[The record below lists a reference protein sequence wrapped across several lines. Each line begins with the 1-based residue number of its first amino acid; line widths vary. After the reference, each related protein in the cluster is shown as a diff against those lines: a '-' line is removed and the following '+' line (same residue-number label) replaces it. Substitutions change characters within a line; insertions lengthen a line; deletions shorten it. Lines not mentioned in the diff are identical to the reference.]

1 MFILT
6 LVVLGEIVLFQFMAA
21 LANRSLMRQEISSL
35 DAEVPQPLL
44 NHAERTSKFRMAMGG
59 VLIVVALVPV
69 TGLVGT
75 TLVGKL
81 LMTAVSITS
90 AFAFTLALAKDRRM
104 MRLLA
109 ELYPGGSVRRASLE
123 RRSLSQW
130 YHPALEALPI
140 MVFVATALFLATAPG
155 FLSAT
160 PDSHVVAGRTNVLV
174 LFGLQSLFVL
184 GALYHTVRKGADV
197 GSLATHIPSLRK
209 RPQVSLR
216 LGEQLAGVQ
225 AKYFMF
231 AKIAVA
237 ALLGA
242 AVVEKILEAT
252 GRSGASF
259 WGTTG
264 WVIVGLLLVTFGF
277 YLRRVGRLSR
287 RMQQE
292 MELAN
297 QNTASAG

>member
-1 MFILT
+1 MYILT

-90 AFAFTLALAKDRRM
+90 AFAFTLALAKDRKM

-109 ELYPGGSVRRASLE
+109 ELYPGGSVRHASLE
-123 RRSLSQW
+123 RRTLNQW
-130 YHPALEALPI
+130 YHPALETLPI

-160 PDSHVVAGRTNVLV
+160 PDVHVVAGRTNVLV
-174 LFGLQSLFVL
+174 LFGLQGLFVL
-184 GALYHTVRKGADV
+184 GALYHTVRKGVDV

-259 WGTTG
+259 WDTTG
-264 WVIVGLLLVTFGF
+264 WVIVGLLLVTFSL

-292 MELAN
+292 MEWAN
-297 QNTASAG
+297 QDTASAG